1 VLRAIGASNGK
12 VLSMV
17 LIEGV
22 MIGVASW
29 LLALAPALPL
39 SIFVGNISGQIF
51 LNGPLESAVSLAGI
65 GEWLILV
72 VVLSGLAS
80 LYPARSAARLTV
92 REALAYG

>member
-1 VLRAIGASNGK
+1 MSEKGNVSLTRRALLGAPAG
-12 VLSMV
+12 
-17 LIEGV
+17 
-22 MIGVASW
+22 

-39 SIFVGNISGQIF
+39 SIYVGNISGQIF

-80 LYPARSAARLTV
+80 LYPARSAARL
-92 REALAYG
+92 GS